1 MEGTKSNLA
10 RTLVCI
16 HSILILAGF
25 YRFAG
30 GISTY
35 ILKAPSSYNCAQK
48 TLILVRY
55 FLTIFMN
62 KMDQYSDSPSFH
74 VKSTIT
80 LKDPFKSSRH
90 DTLSGLNSPHPFN
103 ISTRIGALSQH
114 SSVHIPSP
122 SGLGAPLASKF
133 QLNQHGS
140 NPFSD
145 SSNLRGSI
153 PCSPHQ
159 QGFRAPPSSPHTF
172 FDCIKQQFLNY
183 SDQDRTS
190 LITEL
195 LSLSSTPV
203 ISQVSTFVEPLL
215 KKDPFTYLPQE
226 VVLRIISILENPK
239 DLAAASQ
246 VSRIW
251 HSLLSDDFIWKQLCK
266 THSSQQLS
274 TASKTGLPVC
284 VSRVHE
290 DATSTYLTTGGSSDD
305 LAEAVYYP
313 EVIQPQFCFMSFRDQ
328 FKHHYMINKA
338 WKCGGRVAARYV
350 IPNSSVVTALVM
362 TSSYI
367 IFALDNSRIFVLQED
382 GRLIRSLRGHVM
394 GVWALAI
401 WGDILIS
408 GGCDRDVRVW
418 NLRTGECLHR
428 LVGHSSTVR
437 CIEMVNATTAI
448 SGSRDGTLRIWDIV
462 TGECNAF
469 LLGHRSSVRCISVD
483 GDICVSGSYDFTA
496 KVWRISTGELIH
508 TLNGH
513 YSQIYAV
520 CIYGNRI
527 ATGSLDAS
535 IRIWD
540 VETGTSV
547 AVFQGHSSLVG
558 ILQIKGATLVSGA
571 SDGSIRVWDLKT
583 LQCKHRIAAHDN
595 SVTTLQFDKNYIVSG
610 GSDGKVRIWNI
621 QTGEHIRDL
630 SYNSETVWRVGFRD
644 AKMVIMSTKNSKVQ
658 MQLISFLPT
667 DGDGKFSVDSNSS
680 STSQERLSRASP
692 PFAEIQLYENQAC
705 SSRSFMNSPRHSHGL
720 EPDLSP
726 LKHRDSDSAISMD
739 EA

>member
-1 MEGTKSNLA
+1 
-10 RTLVCI
+10 
-16 HSILILAGF
+16 
-25 YRFAG
+25 
-30 GISTY
+30 
-35 ILKAPSSYNCAQK
+35 
-48 TLILVRY
+48 
-55 FLTIFMN
+55 MN
-62 KMDQYSDSPSFH
+62 KMNQHSDDRASVH
-74 VKSTIT
+74 VKSSTIT
-80 LKDPFKSSRH
+80 LRDPFKSSRH
-90 DTLSGLNSPHPFN
+90 GRLSVEPLHPFN
-103 ISTRIGALSQH
+103 SSTRLSGYPQQH

-122 SGLGAPLASKF
+122 SHRLLGAKSIS
-133 QLNQHGS
+133 QSQSNQHESSPGCD
-140 NPFSD
+140 FSTT
-145 SSNLRGSI
+145 LGGSI
-153 PCSPHQ
+153 PLSSHQ
-159 QGFRAPPSSPHTF
+159 QGFRAPTSSPHTF

-183 SDQDRTS
+183 SDEDRTD
-190 LITEL
+190 LITKL
-195 LSLSSTPV
+195 LSISSTPV
-203 ISQVSTFVEPLL
+203 ISQVNTFVEPLL
-215 KKDPFTYLPQE
+215 KKDPFTFLPQE
-226 VVLRIISILENPK
+226 VVLRIISFLEDPQ

-251 HSLLSDDFIWKQLCK
+251 HSLLSDDFIWKHLCK
-266 THSSQQLS
+266 THPSQHLS
-274 TASKTGLPVC
+274 TASKTSLPVC
-284 VSRVHE
+284 LSRVHE
-290 DATSTYLTTGGSSDD
+290 DATKTYLSTGGSNDD
-305 LAEAVYYP
+305 LTEAVYHP
-313 EVIQPQFCFMSFRDQ
+313 EVMQPQFSTMSFRDQ

-338 WKCGGRVAARYV
+338 WKCGGRVSARYV
-350 IPNSSVVTALVM
+350 IPNSSVVTALIM
-362 TSSYI
+362 TNSYI

-394 GVWALAI
+394 GVWALSI

-462 TGECNAF
+462 TGECKAV
-469 LLGHRSSVRCISVD
+469 LLGHRSSVRCISVN

-513 YSQIYAV
+513 YSQIYAA
-520 CIYGNRI
+520 CISGNRI

-540 VETGTSV
+540 LETGTSV

-558 ILQIKGATLVSGA
+558 ILQMKGTTLVSGA
-571 SDGSIRVWDLKT
+571 SDGSIRVWDLST

-630 SYNSETVWRVGFRD
+630 SHSYETVWRVGFRD
-644 AKMVIMSTKNSKVQ
+644 AKMVIMSTKNTRIQ
-658 MQLISFLPT
+658 MQLISFLPS
-667 DGDGKFSVDSNSS
+667 DGDEKYSS
-680 STSQERLSRASP
+680 DFYSPSAYQEGSLRASP
-692 PFAEIQLYENQAC
+692 PYADIQSYGNQAC
-705 SSRSFMNSPRHSHGL
+705 SSRGFISSPRHSQGP
-720 EPDLSP
+720 EPDLSS
-726 LKHRDSDSAISMD
+726 LKHRDSDSAIAMD